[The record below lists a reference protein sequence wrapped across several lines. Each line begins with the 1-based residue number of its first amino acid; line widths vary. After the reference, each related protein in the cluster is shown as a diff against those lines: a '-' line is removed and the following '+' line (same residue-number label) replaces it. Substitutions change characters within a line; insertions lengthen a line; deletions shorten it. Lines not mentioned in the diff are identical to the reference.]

1 MRAQTVKK
9 QILQTMVARGE
20 PIRACNITASNQNV
34 YLIQLERAGIISRK
48 WHDGQGYKI
57 AYFKDDEQRKKAIE
71 WLKARGVKVA

>member
-9 QILQTMVARGE
+9 QILQKMIA
-20 PIRACNITASNQNV
+20 RACNITASNQNV

-57 AYFKDDEQRKKAIE
+57 AFFKDDEQRKKAIE